1 MAPMRENAPMQM
13 NDSVTVPAS
22 QQKVWEALNDPAVL
36 AKCIPGCQKLESTAP
51 NEMTATVVVKVGPV
65 KASFSGKVTLS
76 DIDPPNG
83 YRISGEGSGG
93 VAGFAKGGATVTLT
107 AQGPESTLLNYAVDA
122 QIGGKLAQLGS
133 RLIDSTAKKLAGEFF
148 ERFAAELSPPA
159 AEPEAAPQGEAA
171 PEEGEKK
178 GWFKKLLS

>member
-1 MAPMRENAPMQM
+1 MQM
-13 NDSVTVPAS
+13 NDSQLVPAS
-22 QQKVWEALNDPAVL
+22 REKVFAALNDPATL
-36 AKCIPGCQKLESTAP
+36 QKCIPGCQKLEVGAP

-107 AQGPESTLLNYAVDA
+107 EEGPEATRLAYAVDA

-133 RLIDSTAKKLAGEFF
+133 RLIDATAKKLAGEFF
-148 ERFAAELSPPA
+148 EKFAAELTPPA
-159 AEPEAAPQGEAA
+159 PETEVA
-171 PEEGEKK
+171 PEGEEK
-178 GWFKKLLS
+178 GWFKKLMS